1 MIHTNTVQTETYEI
15 RYETHDGREYLVVP
29 VVMMKTG
36 VHHGSAGRVFHDI
49 NELGA
54 IPDTWNGIPVT
65 IGHPKDGERFVSA
78 NSPAQ
83 HERAVGKI
91 FNTHVDGDK
100 LKAEAWIDVQKI
112 TAINPTALEYITE
125 KKALDVS
132 VGIYTDDIATAG
144 KYDSEQYDAIARNYR
159 PDHLALLPGERGA
172 CSWQEGC
179 GIRNN
184 EKHIQEKGGDMNIEI
199 DVQKVGVHSLQ
210 LNESYNETIELI
222 HRELQKNRTETNYYY
237 LVDVYDDSFIYESI
251 REPNLPEMYKQT
263 YNVQDGVIELTGEP
277 ERVRREVNYLAL
289 NAAENTPQ
297 NQMSINFNKE
307 EQMTDEKTP
316 CCMEKIEALI
326 ANEHTRFVPRD
337 KEFLMTVP
345 EPMLDKFEPVVSD
358 YIADYKAT
366 LTTADDF
373 LALMPDDMKAQMQ
386 EGIRLY
392 TEKRTQTIQS
402 ITANTGDTWTE
413 DELKAMS
420 DEHLEK
426 LAKSVKAP
434 ADYSALKTNKAVSKE
449 DILLPL
455 GVELK

>member
-1 MIHTNTVQTETYEI
+1 
-15 RYETHDGREYLVVP
+15 
-29 VVMMKTG
+29 
-36 VHHGSAGRVFHDI
+36 
-49 NELGA
+49 
-54 IPDTWNGIPVT
+54 
-65 IGHPKDGERFVSA
+65 
-78 NSPAQ
+78 
-83 HERAVGKI
+83 
-91 FNTHVDGDK
+91 
-100 LKAEAWIDVQKI
+100 
-112 TAINPTALEYITE
+112 
-125 KKALDVS
+125 
-132 VGIYTDDIATAG
+132 
-144 KYDSEQYDAIARNYR
+144 
-159 PDHLALLPGERGA
+159 
-172 CSWQEGC
+172 
-179 GIRNN
+179 
-184 EKHIQEKGGDMNIEI
+184 MNIEI